1 MAAEDDIIE
10 YLKSSPETFFSR
22 KEIAKRAVHRTVYEE
37 NPQWCVQPL
46 HALVEKGQ
54 VEQGDGGH
62 YRIKSNEYKSAREK
76 DY

>member
-1 MAAEDDIIE
+1 MAADDDILE
-10 YLKSSPETFFSR
+10 YLKGSPETFFSR

-46 HALVEKGQ
+46 HALVEKGL

-62 YRIKSNEYKSAREK
+62 YRLKPTGYKSKSEK